1 MSMRTQVS
9 VLKKKVNKLE
19 RDMRRVKDIVG
30 LLPPLVKPLEWDQL
44 RDLDKKILRY
54 MIEHE
59 DQISFRTGEIATA
72 LGLPKESGRVQVW
85 KSLKRIRRVGRLKH
99 ACILEQ
105 DRVAKVWNL
114 RHSDFT
120 LRI

>member
-1 MSMRTQVS
+1 MKTSVS
-9 VLKKKVNKLE
+9 VLNKRIDKLE

-59 DQISFRTGEIATA
+59 NQISFRTGAIAVA
-72 LGLPKESGRVQVW
+72 LGLPRESGRVKVW
-85 KSLKRIRRVGRLKH
+85 KSLKRIRRTGRAKH
-99 ACILEQ
+99 TCILEQ
-105 DRVAKVWNL
+105 DKLAKTWSL
-114 RHSDFT
+114 RHDEFT
-120 LRI
+120 FRI